1 MHLSFLAKKLWLAFL
16 AVPFFNSLGAQEVV
30 PLYNEAIPYA
40 KPVVNRER
48 SVPGA
53 DGKPRISK
61 VSEPTLAVFLP
72 PQATATGTAVIIC
85 PGGGYRHLSI
95 EGEGYEVARL
105 LNEWGVAAF
114 VLKYRLPDD
123 STMERKEIGPLQ
135 DAQRA
140 VQLVRQNARQ
150 WRIQPGRVGIMG
162 FSAGG
167 HLAATLGTH
176 YRKAEI
182 PNRGQVNLRP
192 DFMVLAYP
200 VISVPDS
207 LSRVDRMLLGEGVSA
222 QKAAQYSREFAVDR
236 NTPPTFLVHAR
247 DDKAVDVTYSTSFY
261 DKLRKKGVP
270 AEIYLYE
277 TGGHGFGLTNKTSPE
292 KWTDRLKVWMRD
304 SLKVL
309 PAGR

>member
-1 MHLSFLAKKLWLAFL
+1 
-16 AVPFFNSLGAQEVV
+16 
-30 PLYNEAIPYA
+30 
-40 KPVVNRER
+40 
-48 SVPGA
+48 
-53 DGKPRISK
+53 
-61 VSEPTLAVFLP
+61 
-72 PQATATGTAVIIC
+72 
-85 PGGGYRHLSI
+85 
-95 EGEGYEVARL
+95 
-105 LNEWGVAAF
+105 
-114 VLKYRLPDD
+114 
-123 STMERKEIGPLQ
+123 
-135 DAQRA
+135 
-140 VQLVRQNARQ
+140 
-150 WRIQPGRVGIMG
+150 
-162 FSAGG
+162 
-167 HLAATLGTH
+167 
-176 YRKAEI
+176 
-182 PNRGQVNLRP
+182 
-192 DFMVLAYP
+192 

-207 LSRVDRMLLGEGVSA
+207 LSRVDRMLLGEGVPA